1 MNDDDVLITKKE
13 ALVLLGGEKK
23 PIDASTFYRQIA
35 AGRYHKPLHPTPGIS
50 RWKKNKLIRER
61 DGEVA

>member
-1 MNDDDVLITKKE
+1 MPRFMNDDDVLITKEE

-35 AGRYHKPLHPTPGIS
+35 GG
-50 RWKKNKLIRER
+50 
-61 DGEVA
+61 